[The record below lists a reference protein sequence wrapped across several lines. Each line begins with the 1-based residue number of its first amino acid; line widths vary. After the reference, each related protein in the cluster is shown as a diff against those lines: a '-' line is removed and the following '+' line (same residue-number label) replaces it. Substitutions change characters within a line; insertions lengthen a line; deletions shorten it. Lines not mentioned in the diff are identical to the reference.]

1 MSVPAIC
8 IRDLTFSYD
17 GMPVI
22 DRAELCV
29 DEGTFVS
36 IVGPNGGGKTTLLKL
51 MLGLL
56 KPSAGSVN
64 VLGKKPENARREIG
78 YVPQKSLFDPYFPI
92 SVRDVVLTGRLG
104 TTGGIF
110 RSRSKDREITEEAIA
125 EVELERV
132 KDAPFNS
139 LSGGQQ
145 QRTLIARALASRP
158 RMLLLDEPTAG
169 LDRIVESRL
178 YKLLKSLNERLTV
191 VLVSHD
197 LGFVSKFVDRVVCVN
212 REVHI
217 HPTSDLSS
225 DLINKLYG
233 TDVKLVRH
241 DVHEPEVHHE

>member
-1 MSVPAIC
+1 MSTPAIC

-17 GMPVI
+17 GTPVI
-22 DRAELCV
+22 EHAELCV
-29 DEGTFVS
+29 DEGSFVS

-56 KPSAGSVN
+56 RPASGSVAIFGRKPS
-64 VLGKKPENARREIG
+64 EARSETG
-78 YVPQKSLFDPYFPI
+78 YVPQRPQFDPQFPI
-92 SVRDVVLTGRLG
+92 SVRDVILTGRLG
-104 TTGGIF
+104 TSRGFF
-110 RSRSKDREITEEAIA
+110 RSNSADREIARAALA
-125 EVELERV
+125 EVELGDM
-132 KDAPFNS
+132 KDAMFSS

-145 QRTLIARALASRP
+145 QRALIARALASRP

-178 YKLLKSLNERLTV
+178 YKLLRELTKRLTV

-225 DLINKLYG
+225 DLINELYG
-233 TDVKLVRH
+233 TDVKLIRH
-241 DVHEPEVHHE
+241 DVHTPEVHHE

>member
-1 MSVPAIC
+1 MSTPAIC

-17 GMPVI
+17 GTPAI
-22 DRAELCV
+22 EHAELCV
-29 DEGTFVS
+29 EEGNFVS

-56 KPSAGSVN
+56 RPGSGTIAIF
-64 VLGKKPENARREIG
+64 GKKPEDARREIG
-78 YVPQKSLFDPYFPI
+78 YVPQRPQFDPQFPI

-104 TTGGIF
+104 S
-110 RSRSKDREITEEAIA
+110 RSRSNDRDIVREVLA
-125 EVELERV
+125 EVELD
-132 KDAPFNS
+132 KLTDARFGS

-145 QRTLIARALASRP
+145 QRVLIARALASQP

-178 YKLLKSLNERLTV
+178 YKLLRSLNERLTV

-225 DLINKLYG
+225 DLINDLYG

-241 DVHEPEVHHE
+241 DVHQSEVHRE